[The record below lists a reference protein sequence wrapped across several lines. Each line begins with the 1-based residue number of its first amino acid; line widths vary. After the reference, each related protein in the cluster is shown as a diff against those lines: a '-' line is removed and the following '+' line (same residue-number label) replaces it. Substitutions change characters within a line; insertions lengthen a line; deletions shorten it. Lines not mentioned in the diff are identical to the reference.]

1 MQLFLNTRKGDIR
14 ENPVAIE
21 KLYFGDVFYFTC
33 IDVEQKLKPVHE
45 ILNGKYNCIYQKD
58 YYSNRQWLEILPKG
72 ANKSHAVLQL
82 KELLHCDRVVS
93 FGDGIND
100 MELFKISD
108 ECYAVSNAVEE
119 IKSTATA
126 IIDSNQND
134 GVAKYLDSIF

>member
-119 IKSTATA
+119 IKSIATA

-134 GVAKYLDSIF
+134 GVAKYLDLIF